1 MEAYFHHIPI
11 TIIIFQFWEIQELW
25 DTSEQFWEEKKKIV
39 VFIKLWCN
47 WEKNSELQDINKL
60 ARDQLKKTINKLREK
75 FKMAIQLKQQYINSI
90 WINKQDKKELRIAR
104 GKTKLWEAN
113 RLKLREKNYSKLRA
127 VRYKPGIVRTGLH
140 HNCIK

>member
-1 MEAYFHHIPI
+1 MG
-11 TIIIFQFWEIQELW
+11 
-25 DTSEQFWEEKKKIV
+25 
-39 VFIKLWCN
+39 
-47 WEKNSELQDINKL
+47 KNSELQDINKL